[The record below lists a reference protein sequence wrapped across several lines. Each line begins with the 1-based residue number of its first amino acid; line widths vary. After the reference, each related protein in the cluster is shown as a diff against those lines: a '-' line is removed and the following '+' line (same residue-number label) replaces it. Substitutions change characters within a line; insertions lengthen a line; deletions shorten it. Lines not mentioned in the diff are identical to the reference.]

1 VWTPQDLLAAVQA
14 GSAPVILDVRSRR
27 EFASGHVPGARHIPF
42 WLLPAR
48 AADLTVA
55 RDSPIVVYCG
65 HGPRAWFARA
75 VLQAA
80 GYSTVALMEGHM
92 SAWKRAGFPE
102 DAG

>member
-27 EFASGHVPGARHIPF
+27 EFASDIPF